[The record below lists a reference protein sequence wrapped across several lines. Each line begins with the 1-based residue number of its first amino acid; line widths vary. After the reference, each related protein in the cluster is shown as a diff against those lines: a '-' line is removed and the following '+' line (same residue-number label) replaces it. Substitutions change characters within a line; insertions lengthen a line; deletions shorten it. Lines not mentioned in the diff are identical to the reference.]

1 MIFDGVAYDI
11 PHKESGEKTK
21 FAKIFETVIGVGFV
35 IGVLAFFILLILE
48 KV

>member
-21 FAKIFETVIGVGFV
+21 FAKIFEIVLGVSFV
-35 IGVLAFFILLILE
+35 ITGVLAIILNF
-48 KV
+48 